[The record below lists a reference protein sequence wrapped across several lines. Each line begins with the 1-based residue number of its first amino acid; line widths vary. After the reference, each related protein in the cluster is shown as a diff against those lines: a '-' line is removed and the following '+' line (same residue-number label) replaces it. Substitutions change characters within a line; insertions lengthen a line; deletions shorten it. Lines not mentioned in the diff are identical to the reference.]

1 MGLLTNLLTKNKT
14 EIPLFI
20 VTFDYKKFKE
30 IGKYGSCMCNTHPLI
45 QNDEHVKRELNKLID
60 YIRDRY
66 DMNLIP

>member
-1 MGLLTNLLTKNKT
+1 MKFLINLLTKNRT
-14 EIPLFI
+14 QIPLI
-20 VTFDYKKFKE
+20 YVIFDYKKFKE
-30 IGKYGSCMCNTHPLI
+30 VGKYGSCVSKMHPLI